1 LITINKDKIIY
12 IILFIAGAI
21 SLYSLFYFIDNKIY
35 FIGSDAYYYWSVAD
49 SIAKTGRYLDTTIIP
64 YEPIRTTQI
73 GIIFFHQLFG
83 NMGINGESR
92 FVVIAY
98 FYYLLHLSAIYPIN
112 QIAKKIGLSDLLPR
126 VLIIAAYLGAWHIY
140 ETQLKLDNEG
150 FFNSLSI
157 WFIYLLVLLY
167 QDIADLKIASYFS
180 VKNKNSWIIII
191 IGLLSYI
198 LILFRLQILLIHFS
212 AIFTAIVLKKWK
224 VLRWNIS
231 FLFISCISLVSYLNH
246 VENTRIYSTVEM
258 QSSKIMLEFFSE
270 IYITIFDILPAVL
283 YNYDLGN
290 WVDYIVIPVV
300 LIIVWM
306 FFQSIRQKDQ
316 NLLFFTTLCGS
327 ALLWI
332 TIFGYSRPRYI
343 LYIYSFIFLIIFIK
357 PKMRLIGFFFV
368 FLVLTSSTY
377 KLIRPYVRP
386 PASKITLYLIENKIS
401 LPSKDPLLLST
412 FERHP
417 YFFLNSSTFQG
428 DLTFDKIL
436 DKQEIFILADEKY
449 LSDKIA
455 IIKNLADSNSYTF
468 ESVSLIPDY
477 DESITEKRFSI
488 QELLGIK
495 MGKQQYRR
503 SGYDLIHLYNF
514 IKK

>member
-1 LITINKDKIIY
+1 MITINKDKIIY

-83 NMGINGESR
+83 NMGINGELR

-126 VLIIAAYLGAWHIY
+126 ALIIAAYLGAWHIY
-140 ETQLKLDNEG
+140 ETQLKLNNEG

-157 WFIYLLVLLY
+157 WFIYLLVILY

-180 VKNKNSWIIII
+180 IKNKNFWIIII

-212 AIFTAIVLKKWK
+212 AIFTAIFLKKWK

-270 IYITIFDILPAVL
+270 IYRTIFDILPGLL
-283 YNYDLGN
+283 YSYDLDN
-290 WVDYIVIPVV
+290 LVDYIVIPVV
-300 LIIVWM
+300 LIIVWI

-332 TIFGYSRPRYI
+332 TIFGYTRPRYI
-343 LYIYSFIFLIIFIK
+343 FYIYPFIFLL
-357 PKMRLIGFFFV
+357 MLVQSRTRLIGFFFV
-368 FLVLTSSTY
+368 FLVLLSSVY
-377 KLIRPYVRP
+377 KLARPFDRP
-386 PASKITLYLIENKIS
+386 PASKITFYLHENNVS
-401 LPSKDPLLLST
+401 LPSKNPLLLST

-417 YFFLNSSTFQG
+417 YFFLNSSTYSGKLDF
-428 DLTFDKIL
+428 KIIL
-436 DKQEIFILADEKY
+436 DREEIFLLGDKKY
-449 LSDKIA
+449 LDKKISM
-455 IIKNLADSNSYTF
+455 ITSLAKDNSYTF
-468 ESVSLIPDY
+468 ESASLIPNY
-477 DESITEKRFSI
+477 DESFTEKRFSI
-488 QELLGIK
+488 RKLFGITV
-495 MGKQQYRR
+495 GKQKYQK